1 MSRDGEGSDDI
12 AHCDSEA
19 ELRDDGHHTLSRV
32 RDVLKEHQSKTGI
45 PRAPNPEALMKH
57 AKKLNGWNEPIN
69 NVDEVRNVQPF
80 CFQLTSHY
88 VRSLCLYSG

>member
-1 MSRDGEGSDDI
+1 MSRNGEGLDDI
-12 AHCDSEA
+12 AYPDSEV
-19 ELRDDGHHTLSRV
+19 ESGDDGHHTLPGV

-57 AKKLNGWNEPIN
+57 AKKLNGWYEPIN

-80 CFQLTSHY
+80 CFQLASHY